1 VTSKLLCARL
11 HSHWS
16 LLQQHHTSRSDQLQ
30 GQLVAL
36 TCITSSKQKVFKQK
50 SSHKMLSVWSALV
63 IVKSIWGGRG
73 WGAWRVGLPSGAG
86 SRGRFIRQPTGKQ
99 RVAEGREG
107 RGGRKGEEAREPE
120 GGRQGGLIFS
130 QLVNPI
136 CFCLKG

>member
-73 WGAWRVGLPSGAG
+73 WEAWRVGPPSGAG
-86 SRGRFIRQPTGKQ
+86 SRGQFIRQPNGKQ

-107 RGGRKGEEAREPE
+107 PGGGGGGGGKGAGGGQARWLNF
-120 GGRQGGLIFS
+120 QS
-130 QLVNPI
+130 A
-136 CFCLKG
+136 C